1 MKIIDVT
8 AAVIE
13 RDGKILIARRAAA
26 KHLGGKWE
34 FPGGKLEP
42 GETPEACLVRELEE
56 EFGVKTEIG
65 KFIAENIFDYGTRT
79 IRLLGYEVKYI
90 SGNFKLNDHDEI
102 AWITRNEFKNYDFAP
117 ADLPIVAAIKA
128 PTTSKAA
135 GAAVA

>member
-1 MKIIDVT
+1 MQLTNFLKWKN
-8 AAVIE
+8 
-13 RDGKILIARRAAA
+13 DGKTYKKKMKNL
-26 KHLGGKWE
+26 
-34 FPGGKLEP
+34 
-42 GETPEACLVRELEE
+42 
-56 EFGVKTEIG
+56 KTEFWYANTSKIFSTTSNTT
-65 KFIAENIFDYGTRT
+65 KNIFDYGTRK

-90 SGNFKLNDHDEI
+90 SGDFKLNDHDEI